1 MKYSLIPI
9 AMIAF
14 SAPAFAQ
21 EHHGSKHDNHHN
33 EAHSDRDDS
42 HDNHDMHD
50 DHDHSDHA
58 HEGHEAHTDETHA
71 EHTALVHSPDITAA
85 LAKGGDAAVVNVLG
99 VVCDFCAKAMNKT
112 FGKKDE
118 VAAVYVDLDTKT
130 LNLVF
135 APDQSL
141 SDDTIEKLVKKA
153 GYRTSS
159 ITRIASSANA
169 SE

>member
-1 MKYSLIPI
+1 MKYSLITI
-9 AMIAF
+9 ALIAF

-21 EHHGSKHDNHHN
+21 EHHDSKHDKSHN
-33 EAHSDRDDS
+33 EAHSDHDK
-42 HDNHDMHD
+42 HDN
-50 DHDHSDHA
+50 HDHSDHA
-58 HEGHEAHTDETHA
+58 HEGHKTHADETHA
-71 EHTALVHSPDITAA
+71 EHTALLVHSPDITAA

-141 SDDTIEKLVKKA
+141 NDEIIEKLVKKA

-169 SE
+169 TE